1 MADSDLRTGGV
12 YQAGELFIVFDRQS
26 HVHGVDARTGAILW
40 SSSLGRNTDY
50 EGLAEGTGIMVFRG
64 YLLSGDEIREMAA
77 RYHVPSAVMTFEP
90 QPLEYFSGI
99 RNAPPRISTLRDK
112 LTMMQELGIDRLIS
126 VRFNREFSSMSPESF
141 IRDIL
146 VGKLG
151 VRCVVVGDDFCF
163 GRGRSGNLALLREM
177 GKEYGFEAIGTE
189 SFMDRSQRVS
199 STLIRKALTEGDLAA
214 AGRIL
219 GREYSISGKVTHG
232 DEIGRTIGFPTA
244 NIHLGHRRVPVAGVF
259 AVRVLLDGKSWGG
272 MANIGTR
279 PTVAGQEPRLEVNI
293 FGRPGDIYGRRITV
307 MLLKKL
313 RDEIKFPSLES
324 LRRQIEADAVAA
336 MAAAAEAGVAVNG
349 N

>member
-1 MADSDLRTGGV
+1 MELVRGLINVRDSHSGCALTIGNFDGV
-12 YQAGELFIVFDRQS
+12 HEGHRMVL
-26 HVHGVDARTGAILW
+26 ARL
-40 SSSLGRNTDY
+40 
-50 EGLAEGTGIMVFRG
+50 
-64 YLLSGDEIREMAA
+64 REMAA

-146 VGKLG
+146 VGKLC

-214 AGRIL
+214 AGRML

>member
-1 MADSDLRTGGV
+1 
-12 YQAGELFIVFDRQS
+12 
-26 HVHGVDARTGAILW
+26 
-40 SSSLGRNTDY
+40 
-50 EGLAEGTGIMVFRG
+50 
-64 YLLSGDEIREMAA
+64 
-77 RYHVPSAVMTFEP
+77 
-90 QPLEYFSGI
+90 
-99 RNAPPRISTLRDK
+99 
-112 LTMMQELGIDRLIS
+112 MMQELGIDRLIS

-214 AGRIL
+214 AGRML

>member
-1 MADSDLRTGGV
+1 
-12 YQAGELFIVFDRQS
+12 
-26 HVHGVDARTGAILW
+26 
-40 SSSLGRNTDY
+40 
-50 EGLAEGTGIMVFRG
+50 
-64 YLLSGDEIREMAA
+64 
-77 RYHVPSAVMTFEP
+77 
-90 QPLEYFSGI
+90 
-99 RNAPPRISTLRDK
+99 
-112 LTMMQELGIDRLIS
+112 
-126 VRFNREFSSMSPESF
+126 
-141 IRDIL
+141 
-146 VGKLG
+146 
-151 VRCVVVGDDFCF
+151 
-163 GRGRSGNLALLREM
+163 
-177 GKEYGFEAIGTE
+177 
-189 SFMDRSQRVS
+189 MDRSQRVS

-214 AGRIL
+214 AGRML

>member
-1 MADSDLRTGGV
+1 M
-12 YQAGELFIVFDRQS
+12 
-26 HVHGVDARTGAILW
+26 
-40 SSSLGRNTDY
+40 
-50 EGLAEGTGIMVFRG
+50 
-64 YLLSGDEIREMAA
+64 
-77 RYHVPSAVMTFEP
+77 
-90 QPLEYFSGI
+90 
-99 RNAPPRISTLRDK
+99 
-112 LTMMQELGIDRLIS
+112 
-126 VRFNREFSSMSPESF
+126 
-141 IRDIL
+141 
-146 VGKLG
+146 
-151 VRCVVVGDDFCF
+151 
-163 GRGRSGNLALLREM
+163 
-177 GKEYGFEAIGTE
+177 
-189 SFMDRSQRVS
+189 
-199 STLIRKALTEGDLAA
+199 
-214 AGRIL
+214 L